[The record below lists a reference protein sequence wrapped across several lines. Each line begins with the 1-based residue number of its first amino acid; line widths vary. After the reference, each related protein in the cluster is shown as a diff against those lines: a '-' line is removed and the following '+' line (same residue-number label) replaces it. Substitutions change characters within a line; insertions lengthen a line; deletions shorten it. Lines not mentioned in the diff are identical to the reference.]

1 MPSRRSTRK
10 SSTDWWIWT
19 HFLCIPIRFVVSPLE
34 LLMHWFLYN
43 HSIWLPIHLTVTVI
57 WLGLQVG
64 FNVYIYSFIHYFEW
78 KWDSCLLTRE
88 DPKWFTFWHG
98 LLLQTYRSRG
108 VKLGGIWVPTL
119 AHQIAIVLI
128 GISKFYWTIKIFSRA
143 KLKKLHKKGVKNIL

>member
-78 KWDSCLLTRE
+78 KWDSCLLSDKGRS
-88 DPKWFTFWHG
+88 KMVYF
-98 LLLQTYRSRG
+98 LLQIG
-108 VKLGGIWVPTL
+108 WELKDLPLVD
-119 AHQIAIVLI
+119 QDVLI
-128 GISKFYWTIKIFSRA
+128 LAIYKIVPFM
-143 KLKKLHKKGVKNIL
+143 LCLPMNLDVQV